1 MLLGLRNVILSYL
14 LLNKHISRCQTQ
26 FPLLLSSSQLFF
38 CTERAE
44 ADFVSSSKLQKNIR

>member
-1 MLLGLRNVILSYL
+1 MLLALTNVILSYL

-26 FPLLLSSSQLFF
+26 FSLLLSSNQLLF

-44 ADFVSSSKLQKNIR
+44 PDFVSFS